1 MALRLR
7 VERFISAGTAL
18 QVAKSMNTEI
28 KVTLPTIH
36 LNGTSPGD
44 LLEGYR
50 NAMDKVGEAQAALG
64 SIEFNA
70 RDYYVTPGSWDAAVT
85 EMRARRIC
93 LAKIY
98 DELQAIAAHCM
109 DAVNEREARRQE
121 QENRS
126 NA

>member
-1 MALRLR
+1 MAEEL
-7 VERFISAGTAL
+7 
-18 QVAKSMNTEI
+18 
-28 KVTLPTIH
+28 KVTMPTIH